1 MGGPR
6 GDRIPH
12 KHAKRPPQHR
22 SKWEQII
29 LWRPKDE
36 GTGGN
41 TNETKTKGGEEEE
54 EGRYV

>member
-1 MGGPR
+1 MMGGPQ
-6 GDRIPH
+6 GDRTPNQP
-12 KHAKRPPQHR
+12 AKRPPQNR

-41 TNETKTKGGEEEE
+41 KIEPKARGEEEE
-54 EGRYV
+54 EDV